1 MNGLQLFGEHDDCF
15 AVFLKNSSAITNFVA
30 GQTAALERPSVQDG
44 CDPDKSLAE
53 LAQSMTAAQALE
65 DSEERFRSLFNEA
78 PIAYHE
84 IDSTGVVVS
93 VNRNECDLLGYEPSA
108 IVGRYIWDF
117 VAAEERA
124 ASQKAVA
131 EKLSKQRQLEV
142 FTRSYVNRDGT
153 RLTLEVHENLIHGRQ
168 GNVIGIRSAM
178 LDVTARVTA
187 EEALQRKAK
196 ELDRSN
202 SELQQFAFVA
212 SHDLQEPLRKIQ
224 AFGDLL
230 RNRCGELLNGQ
241 GLDYLD
247 RMQNAAGRMQRLIND
262 LLSLS
267 RAGTRAQNF
276 VTIDLNAIVRGVL
289 SDLEIRIQQEGA
301 VVTCGPLPT
310 VQADPIQITQLIQN
324 LVANGLKFHAPGEA
338 PRLEIESHVV
348 DADNY
353 QIIVTDHGIGF
364 DQKYTDRIFQVFQR
378 LHGRLEFE
386 GTGIGLS
393 VCRRIAERHGGTIT
407 AKSAP
412 GQGAK
417 FTVELPLQPIME
429 NQE

>member
-1 MNGLQLFGEHDDCF
+1 MSLQHPIDFTDFG
-15 AVFLKNSSAITNFVA
+15 V
-30 GQTAALERPSVQDG
+30 GQTAAPDDISVQEG
-44 CDPDKSLAE
+44 RGPEHSLAE
-53 LAQSMTAAQALE
+53 LSQSLSAEQALE
-65 DSEERFRSLFNEA
+65 ESEARFRSLFNEA

-84 IDSTGVVVS
+84 IDARGVVVS

-117 VAAEERA
+117 VAAEERV
-124 ASQKAVA
+124 ASQMAVA
-131 EKLSKQRQLEV
+131 EKLSKQRKLEV
-142 FTRSYVNRDGT
+142 FTRAYVNRDGT
-153 RLTLEVHENLIHGRQ
+153 RLTLEVHENLIRGRQ

-178 LDVTARVTA
+178 LDVTARVKA
-187 EEALQRKAK
+187 EEALRRKAK

-202 SELQQFAFVA
+202 SELQQFAFIA

-230 RNRCGELLNGQ
+230 RSRCGELLNAQ

-267 RAGTRAQNF
+267 RVGTRVQNY
-276 VTIDLNAIVRGVL
+276 VMVDLNDIVRGVL

-301 VVTCGPLPT
+301 VVTCSPLPT

-324 LVANGLKFHAPGEA
+324 LVVNGLKFHAPGEA
-338 PRLEIESHVV
+338 PRLEIEGNLLEG
-348 DADNY
+348 DNY

-417 FTVELPLQPIME
+417 FIVELPLQPIME